1 MNFSEQLKYIME
13 TEGLTQKQI
22 AKKTGFTEV
31 SIWRYVN
38 GDSIPR
44 MRDVVEI
51 LDTLG
56 YEMDVCKKKHDK
68 DKNTPLNKNGSGYS
82 DQVACAA
89 IRKVDAERE
98 RLTKLLDTIFA
109 VCDIAGFHVEGRI
122 ELLDKRTGKVWK

>member
-1 MNFSEQLKYIME
+1 MNFSEQLRYIMDA
-13 TEGLTQKQI
+13 EGLSQKQI

-38 GDSIPR
+38 GDSVPR
-44 MRDVVEI
+44 MRDAVDI
-51 LDTLG
+51 LSSLG
-56 YEMDVCKKKHDK
+56 YEMDICKKKHEK
-68 DKNTPLNKNGSGYS
+68 DKNISLNKNGSGCN
-82 DQVACAA
+82 DPVAGTA